1 MPKAK
6 FYRAIQRVQKASD
19 QHYADRGEQV
29 YPIFSMEDDAICHGL
44 SSQRLT
50 SKNNLRVSE
59 FKGSR
64 WQSRAAGTALAKV
77 CDGRRTS
84 RDCHPSELPRSLIDD
99 ADDHQRC
106 EESRNDDRGNQPRC
120 QGSSALVAHY
130 VGEGLG
136 SPALVIPARN
146 SCGVVARICLGISSR
161 LGHSLQVGYMA
172 SNDQGGS
179 RTRAGYPATST
190 ILLTR
195 IDR

>member
-44 SSQRLT
+44 SSLRL
-50 SKNNLRVSE
+50 
-59 FKGSR
+59 
-64 WQSRAAGTALAKV
+64 
-77 CDGRRTS
+77 
-84 RDCHPSELPRSLIDD
+84 LPRSLIDD
-99 ADDHQRC
+99 ADHHQRC

-120 QGSSALVAHY
+120 QGSGALVAHC

-161 LGHSLQVGYMA
+161 LGHSLQVGTWPPM
-172 SNDQGGS
+172 
-179 RTRAGYPATST
+179 TRADHEHVRAIRPPVQYCSREST
-190 ILLTR
+190 DEISECTG
-195 IDR
+195 